1 MQNESTQQPNLDQD
15 QHDKWLESQS
25 PEQIKRMAG
34 RLGALFR
41 SKEQNGTLSSP
52 SEQPEPMLKS

>member
-1 MQNESTQQPNLDQD
+1 MDNNYAQQPNLDQD

-41 SKEQNGTLSSP
+41 SKEKNGTLSSP
-52 SEQPEPMLKS
+52 SEQPESMPNL